1 MVKLINFKNN
11 KFFFIIVIFLIISLY
26 LALEFFFKKN
36 GFLIFLFIFLFI
48 IILVEILFRSFYKL
62 IKKNSY
68 NFIEKI
74 PFSKIYIKSHPY
86 LSYVC
91 KKNFRQEGYNKIV
104 NYPLKK
110 VLINNLTS
118 NNLGFFN
125 GPDGSRNVQIPKPQN
140 LIRINC
146 LGASTTGN
154 YISQNKTNY
163 SYPLILENIL
173 RKKYKIKIEVNNFGQ
188 GGYNS
193 ADLLIRYLLQI
204 VDTKPDYLIIYHAYN
219 DIRSYLTPGFMPD
232 YSHSRRNIGERIW
245 RFSLNEIIP
254 DIPLKLYNYLKTK
267 YIVGDVRN
275 SLLDLVSKG
284 DINTKLDFSLGL
296 KVYERN
302 MQNIIYLAKKN
313 NTKVILCTFA
323 IFLYNKLKKDPL
335 HILYKKIVEKE
346 NQIIKDLSKK
356 NKTQLVDC
364 DLLIPRKKEYF
375 LDTIHFSIEGMKIL
389 AKLIAASIR
398 I

>member
-11 KFFFIIVIFLIISLY
+11 KFLFTIVIFLIISLY
-26 LALEFFFKKN
+26 FILEFFFKKN
-36 GFLIFLFIFLFI
+36 SLLIFLFIFLFI
-48 IILVEILFRSFYKL
+48 IILAEILFRFFYKL

-68 NFIEKI
+68 NFIEKV
-74 PFSKIYIKSHPY
+74 PFSKIYIESHPY

-91 KKNFRQEGYNKIV
+91 KKNFRQQGDNKIIK
-104 NYPLKK
+104 YPLKK
-110 VLINNLTS
+110 VSINNLTS

-125 GPDGSRNVQIPKPQN
+125 GPDGSRNVEVPKPQN

-173 RKKYKIKIEVNNFGQ
+173 KKKYRNKIEVNNCGQ

-193 ADLLIRYLLQI
+193 ADLLIRYMLQI
-204 VDTKPDYLIIYHAYN
+204 VDTEPDYLIIYHAYN
-219 DIRSYLTPGFMPD
+219 DIRSYLTPGFMSD

-254 DIPLKLYNYLKTK
+254 DIPLKLFNYLKAK

-284 DINTKLDFSLGL
+284 EINTKLDFSLGL

-302 MQNIIYLAKKN
+302 IQNIIFLAKKN

-323 IFLYNKLKKDPL
+323 VFLYNELKKDPL

-346 NQIIKDLSKK
+346 NQIMKDLSKK
-356 NKTQLVDC
+356 NKIQLVDC

-389 AKLIAASIR
+389 AKLIESSIK